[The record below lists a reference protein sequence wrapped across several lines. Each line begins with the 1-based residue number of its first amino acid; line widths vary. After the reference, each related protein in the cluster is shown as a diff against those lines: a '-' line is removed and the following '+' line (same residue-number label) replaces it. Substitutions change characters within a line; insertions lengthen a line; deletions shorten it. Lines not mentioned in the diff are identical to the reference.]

1 MNKSD
6 IQLIIQIFAMTSK
19 IDVASTSSTDVKIAD
34 SKNCE
39 TTIIKD
45 QWSVKMTKFIL
56 NAYEECL
63 PTVGS
68 INSRTKKYVGKYCT
82 KANNFKYKQK
92 PLLNENW
99 YKTVLKRCH
108 QKNNNKKS
116 GAFCQTVQFDDEIR
130 KIASIDDSVI
140 PNV

>member
-45 QWSVKMTKFIL
+45 Q
-56 NAYEECL
+56 
-63 PTVGS
+63 
-68 INSRTKKYVGKYCT
+68 
-82 KANNFKYKQK
+82 
-92 PLLNENW
+92 
-99 YKTVLKRCH
+99 
-108 QKNNNKKS
+108 
-116 GAFCQTVQFDDEIR
+116 
-130 KIASIDDSVI
+130 
-140 PNV
+140 